1 MLTCEEAE
9 IKKLVRKA
17 LRRLPRSAKPLVV
30 DRTQWPLRALTNLEH
45 NEWKKLPRDLSN
57 RWDRGGRLEAA
68 DERKPTHVVELRLY
82 LTADLADFVTVAVVI
97 DVAEAHH
104 RRQRSTENLRR
115 LARARKE
122 ARGA

>member
-30 DRTQWPLRALTNLEH
+30 DRTGWPPQALTNLEH
-45 NEWKKLPRDLSN
+45 NKWTELPRDLGN

-68 DERKPTHVVELRLY
+68 DERKATHVVELRTY
-82 LTADLADFVTVAVVI
+82 LTADLTDFITVAVVI
-97 DVAEAHH
+97 DMAEAHR

-122 ARGA
+122 ARGG